1 MDYLENRVILQQPR
15 KRIQRQV
22 EKLALLS
29 QRLTHGTTIY
39 LTQLKEKNSGMH
51 KQLINLGP
59 KQVLDRGYTI
69 ALTDQGQAI
78 RSASDIALGDHFDL
92 RTGKGSFEAEKISDL
107 QNNETG

>member
-1 MDYLENRVILQQPR
+1 MGSEMCIRDRLIHLVSIERSILAKIEQFCQSMDHLENRAILQQPR

-39 LTQLKEKNSGMH
+39 LSQLKEKNSGMH

-59 KQVLDRGYTI
+59 KQVLDRGYAI
-69 ALTDQGQAI
+69 A
-78 RSASDIALGDHFDL
+78 
-92 RTGKGSFEAEKISDL
+92 
-107 QNNETG
+107 